1 MESELKVKNSN
12 VWTIKKWQAILAI
25 IALFGTILGQILLA
39 QGWKTNIER
48 DVKER
53 PTYEETRKI
62 VKEEFLIYKDD
73 IREIKNDIKNLLKNR

>member
-1 MESELKVKNSN
+1 MELGLKTNNGTWSV
-12 VWTIKKWQAILAI
+12 KKWQIILTLI
-25 IALFGTILGQILLA
+25 ILLGTILGQLLLA

-62 VKEEFLIYKDD
+62 VQNELLQVKDD
-73 IREIKNDIKNLLKNR
+73 IREIKTDIKSLLRNK